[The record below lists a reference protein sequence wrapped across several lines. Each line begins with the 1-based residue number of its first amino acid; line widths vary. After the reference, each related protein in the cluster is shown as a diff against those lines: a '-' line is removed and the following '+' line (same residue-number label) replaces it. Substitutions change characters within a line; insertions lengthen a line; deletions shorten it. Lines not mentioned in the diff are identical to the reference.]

1 MVDEKLLNDAYYVMD
16 KTPTAVAETWT
27 AKAKKG
33 LVPDARTASRRVA
46 EAFRTQD
53 RRKAAIEAI
62 GAISVYAYYEGIA
75 RRCLVEDI
83 YDYGTQRAYPV
94 FNKLV
99 PALQMTPGATTTPQM
114 FLSLNKIYPKLGT
127 VRTETQV
134 PYIQM
139 ATLPQDPT
147 PYVQRQ
153 AGWGIL
159 KQEDTAFLAA
169 LEGMIS
175 VYQTMSGTNANVY
188 TTSNTAFTKEMFT
201 TAKSFLMANQQKP
214 DKIVM
219 NPGDYAD
226 IANMP
231 LTQAGVLLTDEI
243 NNQYQITH
251 WMGLE
256 IITSQVVPQ
265 GTAYILPAR
274 ENLGYMPTVGGICAM
289 NNPMYNDQLV
299 NSVIYAEFMGM
310 VVINPFIA
318 KLTKT
323 VSNPYPNLVN
333 PQPLGAIA

>member
-1 MVDEKLLNDAYYVMD
+1 MVDVSFLNDAYYVMD
-16 KTPTAVAETWT
+16 KTPTDVALAWT
-27 AKAKKG
+27 RQAKAG
-33 LVPDARTASRRVA
+33 RVPDERTASRRIA
-46 EAFRTQD
+46 EAFKTKD
-53 RRKAAIEAI
+53 RKTAAIEAI

-75 RRCLVEDI
+75 RRCLIEDK

-114 FLSLNKIYPKLGT
+114 FLSLNKIDPKLGT

-139 ATLPQDPT
+139 ATLPQDPA
-147 PYVQRQ
+147 PYVQKQ
-153 AGWGIL
+153 ATWGIL
-159 KQEDTAFLAA
+159 KQEDTAFLSA
-169 LEGMIS
+169 LEGMLS
-175 VYQTMSGTNANVY
+175 VYQTMTGTSANVY

-201 TAKSFLMANQQKP
+201 AAKSFLMANQQQP

-226 IANMP
+226 IANMS
-231 LTQAGVLLTDEI
+231 LTQAGVLLTDKI
-243 NNQYQITH
+243 NNQFIINN

-265 GTAYILPAR
+265 GTCYILPAR

-289 NNPMYNDQLV
+289 ENPMYNDQLI
-299 NSVIYAEFMGM
+299 NSVLYAEFMGM
-310 VVINPFIA
+310 VIVNPFIA